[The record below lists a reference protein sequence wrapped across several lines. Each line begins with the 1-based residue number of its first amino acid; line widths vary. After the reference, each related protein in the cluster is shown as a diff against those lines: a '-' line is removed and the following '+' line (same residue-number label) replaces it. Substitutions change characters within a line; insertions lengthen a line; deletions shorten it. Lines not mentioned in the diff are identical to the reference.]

1 MLILNSTYFQEVL
14 SELKEEE
21 EGRMKVTVYVEKD
34 HGRLFH
40 SLIHSFYNK
49 SCLNTCGIVD
59 LVKILKLGGK
69 YANDQFMKSVLNLIN
84 TFELEFS
91 NCTKAINIL
100 CSIKLEI
107 SENRMIT
114 DFLTKFIKFLA
125 KFFYPLD
132 CRQNLLQNYL
142 SLDFFPL
149 ISILESN
156 EIMFGSDQTLVIFA
170 ISWLKYHELRQSENV
185 IERI

>member
-1 MLILNSTYFQEVL
+1 MLY
-14 SELKEEE
+14 
-21 EGRMKVTVYVEKD
+21 KV
-34 HGRLFH
+34 GNFR
-40 SLIHSFYNK
+40 K
-49 SCLNTCGIVD
+49 S
-59 LVKILKLGGK
+59 
-69 YANDQFMKSVLNLIN
+69 Y
-84 TFELEFS
+84 
-91 NCTKAINIL
+91 
-100 CSIKLEI
+100 
-107 SENRMIT
+107 

-185 IERI
+185 IKRI